1 MDVFSLD
8 DHLLEHYTGFARSFT
23 RIRAIEIQN
32 KVDVLYAGRRFWPEP
47 LIQLNPH
54 YEVGSSIQALVGPQ
68 GLVADCARI
77 FRDPRPAQDH
87 PDKSLKLRRHQEQ
100 AIGLALGGKSFV
112 VTTGTGSGKSLCFFI
127 PIVDAVVKAK
137 RKGETAHTRAVVV
150 YPMNALANSQLE
162 ELKKFLVG
170 QNHPVPVTFA
180 RYTGQENSD
189 ERERI
194 RNNPP
199 DILLTNFMMLELLM
213 TRQSEL
219 DKAVI
224 ENCRGLKFIVLD
236 ELHTYRG
243 RQGADVAML
252 MRRLRARVGDPD
264 GPPICIGTSATMASE
279 GVEEDRNQIVAEVA
293 SRLFGTSISRDAI
306 VTETL
311 RRATDPNRSADEG
324 LKDLGAAVDRAASG
338 SAYDGKSNAELSQD
352 GLRFGSRHVLV

>member
-1 MDVFSLD
+1 MDVFRLD
-8 DHLLEHYTGFARSFT
+8 EDLVDHYAGFARSFT
-23 RIRAIEIQN
+23 RIRASEIKR
-32 KVDVLYAGRRFWPEP
+32 KVDSLYAGRRFWPEP

-54 YEVGSSIQALVGPQ
+54 YEGGGSIKALVGDR
-68 GLVADCARI
+68 GLVQDCERI
-77 FRDPRPAQDH
+77 FRDPRPAGDD

-112 VTTGTGSGKSLCFFI
+112 VTTGSGSGKSLCFFI

-137 RKGETAHTRAVVV
+137 RKGETARTRAVVI

-162 ELKKFLVG
+162 ELRKFLFDK
-170 QNHPVPVTFA
+170 NHPVPVTFA
-180 RYTGQENSD
+180 RYTGHETAD

-252 MRRLRARVGDPD
+252 MRRLRARVGYPER
-264 GPPICIGTSATMASE
+264 PPICIGTSATMASE
-279 GVEEDRNQIVAEVA
+279 GIEEDRNQIVADVA
-293 SRLFGTSISRDAI
+293 SRLFGTTISRDAI

-311 RRATDPNRSADEG
+311 RRATDPNRSADQG
-324 LKDLGAAVDRAASG
+324 LQGLGAAVLRAANE
-338 SAYDGKSNAELSQD
+338 APYDGKSNSEIA
-352 GLRFGSRHVLV
+352 

>member
-1 MDVFSLD
+1 MDVFDLD
-8 DHLLEHYTGFARSFT
+8 EHLLEQYQGFARSFT
-23 RIRAIEIQN
+23 RIRSAEIQS
-32 KVDVLYAGRRFWPEP
+32 KVDQLYAGRRFWPEP

-54 YEVGSSIQALVGPQ
+54 YEDGGSVQSLVGPN
-68 GLVADCARI
+68 GLVEDCANI
-77 FRDPRPAQDH
+77 FRDSRPGAASGDM
-87 PDKSLKLRRHQEQ
+87 SLKLRRHQEQ
-100 AIGLALGGKSFV
+100 AIGLALDGKSFV

-137 RKGETAHTRAVVV
+137 RLGETARTRAVVI

-162 ELKKFLVG
+162 ELKKFLGG
-170 QNHPVPVTFA
+170 QGHPVPITFA
-180 RYTGQENSD
+180 RYTGQESAE

-252 MRRLRARVGDPD
+252 MRRLRARVRQSRPPTNLHRHIGHD
-264 GPPICIGTSATMASE
+264 GERRRRGGSQSNCRGRGVAPIW
-279 GVEEDRNQIVAEVA
+279 N
-293 SRLFGTSISRDAI
+293 
-306 VTETL
+306 
-311 RRATDPNRSADEG
+311 N
-324 LKDLGAAVDRAASG
+324 
-338 SAYDGKSNAELSQD
+338 YLS
-352 GLRFGSRHVLV
+352 

>member
-1 MDVFSLD
+1 MDVFALD
-8 DHLLEHYTGFARSFT
+8 DRLLAQYTGFARSFT
-23 RIRAIEIQN
+23 RIRATEIQD
-32 KVDVLYAGRRFWPEP
+32 KVDALYAGRRFWPEP

-54 YEVGSSIQALVGPQ
+54 YEDGGSVQALVGPK

-77 FRDPRPAQDH
+77 FRTRRPAQDN

-100 AIGLALGGKSFV
+100 AIGLALDGKSFV

-137 RKGETAHTRAVVV
+137 RKGETARTRAVVV

-162 ELKKFLVG
+162 ELKNFLIDED
-170 QNHPVPVTFA
+170 HPVPVTFA
-180 RYTGQENSD
+180 RYTGQESSE

-194 RNNPP
+194 RHNPP

-213 TRQSEL
+213 TRQSDL

-264 GPPICIGTSATMASE
+264 HPPICIGTSATMASE
-279 GVEEDRNQIVAEVA
+279 GLEEDRNQLVAGVA
-293 SRLFGTSISRDAI
+293 SRLFGTNISRDAI

-311 RRATDPNRSADEG
+311 RRATDPNRSADEDWKT
-324 LKDLGAAVDRAASG
+324 LAR
-338 SAYDGKSNAELSQD
+338 Q
-352 GLRFGSRHVLV
+352 